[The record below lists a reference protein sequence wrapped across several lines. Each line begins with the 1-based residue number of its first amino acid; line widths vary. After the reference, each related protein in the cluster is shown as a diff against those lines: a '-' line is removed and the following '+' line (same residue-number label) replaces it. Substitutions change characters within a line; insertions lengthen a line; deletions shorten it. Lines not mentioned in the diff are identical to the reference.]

1 MNGNSNGLT
10 QLKRM
15 EIEFKGTS
23 YTFTINP
30 EQYEI
35 KIPNR
40 VNATYTKAGVFLDLF
55 GEGLREI
62 TVSGITGFKSQT
74 KDPEH
79 GYKQFLALKQII
91 QDNFRDIEDGR
102 PVTDFVMFY
111 NHTDGEGYATV
122 PIRLSIM
129 RNVNQP
135 LLYRYDLNF
144 YIIRDANAAK
154 DNSSENQQ
162 IGNPMGT
169 PNTGIRTVED
179 RLMKEKSGMDINFS
193 SKNLEELSKEVIGE
207 MQNGS

>member
-79 GYKQFLALKQII
+79 GYKQFLALKKII

>member
-1 MNGNSNGLT
+1 
-10 QLKRM
+10 
-15 EIEFKGTS
+15 
-23 YTFTINP
+23 
-30 EQYEI
+30 
-35 KIPNR
+35 
-40 VNATYTKAGVFLDLF
+40 
-55 GEGLREI
+55 
-62 TVSGITGFKSQT
+62 
-74 KDPEH
+74 
-79 GYKQFLALKQII
+79 
-91 QDNFRDIEDGR
+91 
-102 PVTDFVMFY
+102 
-111 NHTDGEGYATV
+111 
-122 PIRLSIM
+122 M

-193 SKNLEELSKEVIGE
+193 PKNLQELSEEVIGE